1 MKKGQI
7 VTATVDRVD
16 FPNKGR
22 LLTEDGERLM
32 VKNVV
37 PGQSL
42 SVMVTKKRSGSA
54 EGRVMEILEESPLEM
69 DKRAGAPDD
78 ICSMAGICGG
88 CLYQTIFYDDQLM
101 IKDGQVR
108 EMFRPVLDG
117 RTSYGECL
125 DDEVVRDDSE
135 ESVFDQVYE
144 GIKASPLV
152 HAYRNKMEFSFG
164 DEVKDGPLMLGL
176 HKRGS
181 FYDICDVSDC
191 RIISDDIRCALV
203 MTRDYFRTL
212 GIPYLKKN
220 HVGYLRHL
228 LVRRSEHSGEILI
241 DLVTSSQRECLQNGG
256 KSDCEGVLD
265 ASNGLLK
272 DLEDNL
278 LLGWKSMLLEALER
292 VGVPVDKVTILH
304 TVNDRE
310 ADVVEDQGTDIL
322 HGLGYITEEVLGL
335 KFKITPFSF
344 FQTNPLGAE
353 VLYSVARDYIL
364 DGKDKAGDVVY
375 DLYSGTGTIAQL
387 MSPAAKKVVGVEI
400 VEEAVVA
407 ARENAGLNGVTNCEF
422 IAGDVLKVLDDIAE
436 KPDYIILDPPRDGVH
451 PTALRK
457 IIDYG
462 VDSLIYISCKP
473 TSLARDLPVFMELG
487 YKVTRLSAVDMF
499 PWTGNVEV
507 IAKIQKV

>member
-1 MKKGQI
+1 MKKGEI
-7 VTATVDRVD
+7 LRATVDKVD

-22 LLTEDGERLM
+22 LITDEGERIA

-37 PGQSL
+37 PGQLL

-54 EGRVMEILEESPLEM
+54 EGRVVEMIEPSPLEM
-69 DKRAGAPDD
+69 DKLNQAKDD

-88 CLYQTIFYDDQLM
+88 CLYQTIFYEDQLK
-101 IKDGQVR
+101 IKAAQVR
-108 EMFRPVLDG
+108 DMFEPVL
-117 RTSYGECL
+117 GE
-125 DDEVVRDDSE
+125 DK
-135 ESVFDQVYE
+135 FQAIYE
-144 GIKASPLV
+144 GIKASPLT

-191 RIISDDIRCALV
+191 RIIADDMRCALV

-228 LVRRSEHSGEILI
+228 LVRRSEHSGEILV
-241 DLVTSSQRECLQNGG
+241 DLVTSSQTECLAP
-256 KSDCEGVLD
+256 D
-265 ASNGLLK
+265 ADK
-272 DLEDNL
+272 DADMQKALENNL
-278 LLGWKSMLLEALER
+278 LLGWKNMLIEAFDKI
-292 VGVPVDKVTILH
+292 GVSADKVTILH

-310 ADVVEDQGTDIL
+310 ADVVENQGTDIL

-335 KFKITPFSF
+335 EFKITPFSF

-364 DGKDKAGDVVY
+364 DGQEKAGDVVY

-400 VEEAVVA
+400 VEEAVEA
-407 ARENAGLNGVTNCEF
+407 AKENAKLNGIDNCEF
-422 IAGDVLKVLDDIAE
+422 IAGDVLKVLDTIEE

-451 PTALRK
+451 PTALHK

-473 TSLARDLPVFMELG
+473 TSLARDLPVFMEHG
-487 YKVTRLSAVDMF
+487 YEATRIVAVDMF

-507 IAKIQKV
+507 IAKIKARPVH